1 MSTNIVMIDAST
13 YQHLIARL
21 SETLAQ
27 KVIREGHNQISGP
40 TNFQTDIFI
49 SIRQAQNTYNF
60 LHWVHS
66 DELRATVGW
75 RDTYTVACEPLI
87 RNLIDNLYTIT
98 LLLQDPYGRGQQFRA
113 SGLRKGFL
121 YVAAEE
127 ARYKGKPE
135 WDKWIAD
142 GRTKLDILVRA
153 TGFTETEVMD
163 KKKFPDWPTLGKYL
177 ATLPLDAHKKFL
189 ATFTFGPWKQYSS
202 VAHGGPEG
210 LHEVGMFLYR
220 DGHLHEQRQLID
232 DAHDR
237 TMSLHMMRA
246 AILLLAI
253 CTEVQVVYKFK
264 DDGARINERIIE
276 SWQALQ
282 PAMEA
287 KEIYDEHYEQLMKDN
302 GIMK

>member
-1 MSTNIVMIDAST
+1 M
-13 YQHLIARL
+13 
-21 SETLAQ
+21 
-27 KVIREGHNQISGP
+27 
-40 TNFQTDIFI
+40 
-49 SIRQAQNTYNF
+49 
-60 LHWVHS
+60 
-66 DELRATVGW
+66 
-75 RDTYTVACEPLI
+75 
-87 RNLIDNLYTIT
+87 DNLYTIT
-98 LLLQDPYGRGQQFRA
+98 LLLQDPFTRGRQFRA
-113 SGLRKGFL
+113 SGARKSFL

-142 GRTKLDILVRA
+142 SRAKLDFILRA
-153 TGFTETEVMD
+153 TGFTEAEVMD
-163 KKKFPDWPTLGKYL
+163 KTQFPDWPTLGKYVR
-177 ATLPLDAHKKFL
+177 TPPHDDHKKFL
-189 ATFTFGPWKQYSS
+189 ETFTYDPWKQYSA

-220 DGHLHEQRQLID
+220 DGHPHEERPLID

-237 TMSLHMMRA
+237 AMSLHLMRA

-253 CTEVQVVYKFK
+253 CTEVQAAYKFK
-264 DDGARINERIIE
+264 DDDARINERIIE

-287 KEIYDEHYEQLMKDN
+287 KEIYDEHYEQLMRDK

>member
-1 MSTNIVMIDAST
+1 MSTNIIMIDAST
-13 YQHLIARL
+13 YQKLISRL
-21 SETLAQ
+21 SETMAQ
-27 KVIREGHNQISGP
+27 KVLREGHKQIHAP
-40 TNFQTDIFI
+40 DTFHPDIFI

-66 DELRATVGW
+66 DDLRGSAGW
-75 RDTYTVACEPLI
+75 RDEYTVACEPLI
-87 RNLIDNLYTIT
+87 RNLMDNLYTIT
-98 LLLQDPYGRGQQFRA
+98 LLLQDPFTRGRQFRA
-113 SGLRKGFL
+113 SGTRKSLL

-135 WDKWIAD
+135 WDKWVTDSRA
-142 GRTKLDILVRA
+142 KLNFIIRA
-153 TGFTETEVMD
+153 SGFTETEVMD
-163 KKKFPDWPTLGKYL
+163 KKQFPDWPTLGKYL
-177 ATLPLDAHKKFL
+177 GTPPRDDHKKFL
-189 ATFTFGPWKQYSS
+189 ETFTFGPWKQYSA

-220 DGHLHEQRQLID
+220 DGHPHEERPLID

-237 TMSLHMMRA
+237 AMSLHLMRA

-253 CTEVQVVYKFK
+253 CTEVQAAYRFK
-264 DDGARINERIIE
+264 DDGARINERIME

-287 KEIYDEHYEQLMKDN
+287 KEIYDEHYEQLMKNN
-302 GIMK
+302 GMIK